1 MTDAEI
7 LTLVDRLERCLLSNA
22 EFHHRDHI
30 TVAVVYLYGADF
42 AAALDRMRASLCR
55 FVAYHGGTRYHE
67 SLTRFWMAQVEKHLD
82 RSLCLE
88 ESVRRVTGILADKNL
103 PRRYYSE
110 EKLASCAAKQGWL
123 EPDLMS
129 L

>member
-1 MTDAEI
+1 
-7 LTLVDRLERCLLSNA
+7 
-22 EFHHRDHI
+22 
-30 TVAVVYLYGADF
+30 
-42 AAALDRMRASLCR
+42 
-55 FVAYHGGTRYHE
+55 
-67 SLTRFWMAQVEKHLD
+67 
-82 RSLCLE
+82 LCLE

-110 EKLASCAAKQGWL
+110 EKLASAAAKQGWL